1 VAPSVTAADVAV
13 SVTVA
18 VQVVP
23 EPAAN
28 EVGMQDTDVKVGS
41 VVAVSVLGVV
51 DPELAAYVESP
62 GNDALIVGVEPA
74 VSVYVTGHVP
84 VVVESVHVS
93 PDVNVPPVDVSE
105 VLNVIVAPSVTAAD
119 VAVSVTVAVQVVP
132 EPAAN
137 EVGMQDTDVKVVVGL
152 TVSVTAGLLLVK

>member
-1 VAPSVTAADVAV
+1 MLPEVPPTVPSDIAVVSVYVGGVTANAL
-13 SVTVA
+13 
-18 VQVVP
+18 
-23 EPAAN
+23 
-28 EVGMQDTDVKVGS
+28 EV
-41 VVAVSVLGVV
+41 
-51 DPELAAYVESP
+51 PELAAYVESP